1 MQPRSIT
8 LTEPV
13 PAAGLTRCHSI
24 GLTSSV
30 SARGLGRSPR
40 HGHCHDRG
48 PLHDVRPRCVL
59 DTRPPYSGLRPV
71 RAHAFPSNIRSSRR
85 QPETAGSTVFSFEAI
100 PFGPRHRPRV
110 SGGSDGGRLSI
121 IVACGMPAGRW
132 AMRTRAGE

>member
-1 MQPRSIT
+1 MQ
-8 LTEPV
+8 
-13 PAAGLTRCHSI
+13 I
-24 GLTSSV
+24 GEERKTCARRGVEVRLAVHHIESV
-30 SARGLGRSPR
+30 SGGRGHPRRGPHHGRY
-40 HGHCHDRG
+40 DRG
-48 PLHDVRPRCVL
+48 RGRDVRPRRVL